1 MLKKLNYRQY
11 AAWHDKFSLVARNL
25 SKLTPRKFLSES
37 LENEIQI
44 PFNLV

>member
-1 MLKKLNYRQY
+1 MLKMLMLSKCFVTFLLQQG
-11 AAWHDKFSLVARNL
+11 NL